1 MKKWKNSSLTIRREC
16 KTKVD
21 LKKIAKNKGLTMSEL
36 INEYVVDI
44 IEREKF
50 KKYSESN

>member
-1 MKKWKNSSLTIRREC
+1 
-16 KTKVD
+16 
-21 LKKIAKNKGLTMSEL
+21 MSEL

-50 KKYSESN
+50 KKYSEINQKKVITFGENLRKFKNKFG